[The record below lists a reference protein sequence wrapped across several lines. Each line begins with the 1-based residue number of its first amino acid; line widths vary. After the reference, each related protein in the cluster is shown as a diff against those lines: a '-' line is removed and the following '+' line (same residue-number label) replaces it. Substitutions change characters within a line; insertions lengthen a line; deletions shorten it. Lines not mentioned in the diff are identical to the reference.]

1 MKQKLIPKLLIIISI
16 IITALL
22 LCSNIVNAQSGGPL
36 YLGLKGKSTARAT
49 GTYEFNNKNVFKIVK
64 YNQSGT
70 VENDDG
76 TVIYCLKAGPG
87 FGSESYDN
95 TVIGYTQYFD
105 IKNPNSITGA
115 YRNQLPS
122 DTTTYNEL
130 VWVLDHIYN
139 PNAETMDEYLERAGI
154 WSSSKLRNG
163 SIPTNT
169 VKDIV
174 EVVEQVAIWYFTN
187 PSGEY
192 HNPYT
197 NSLELKVDGE
207 DILDKYGFE
216 YVGNEID
223 TLYAY
228 LVEGAINA
236 VRDGYTYETNTAN
249 PVTLNSNT
257 VKVQIE
263 ENNYIIGPYT
273 LEKNN
278 DTAYTLSATVTDG
291 TNDLQ
296 NVKIL
301 NQNMNEVTLGTT
313 LGDKINSTVGN
324 NFYISVPISTNIEK
338 VKLTVS
344 VSTRVTTPL
353 MWTVGENELSINQP
367 VVVIDTVNKNYSSNS
382 EVTLPKPTGSYDLEL
397 LKQDSSN
404 KNVLANAV
412 FNISING
419 GEVAPYTTKADGKIT
434 INGINITDISKPDT
448 ITITEIT
455 APNGYVLNNTP
466 ITLTVNKSLQNG
478 KYVASSVSSNINDGL
493 VESGS
498 VKIETGSNGV
508 NTVKITVN
516 NSKTTGSY
524 NLRLLKQDA
533 ETKTLLENVAFTISI
548 NGGQPQTYTT
558 NSNGEITINGINIT
572 NITNNDTITI
582 TEIRTPN
589 GYVLNNTPITLT
601 IIKGEEN
608 GKYVA
613 KSVTSNINNGLVESG
628 SVTITQGQD
637 GINTVNITIN
647 NTKITGSYNFKIIKE
662 DTITH
667 EKLGGAIFAVKV
679 NDGEETQVTT
689 NENGEISINNINITD
704 VTSPDIITLREIK
717 APDEYSSF
725 EGTITLRVNKAEN
738 DGQYTIRNV
747 EASVDDGTQY
757 DDVRITNNS
766 GALTVEV
773 TVPNEKVEGSYHLKI
788 IKQDENDQN
797 KKLQGAIFMVKIYD
811 EDVSPRSIST
821 ESNSESIANSYTT
834 DANGEINITNTIY
847 NENRFYHISITEITP
862 PTGYDAILTEP
873 IELEAYST
881 IKDGKYALKDVEAI
895 SQNANWSF
903 DEETNTIIITITNK
917 KQPFDLALRK
927 YITHIN
933 GTEVTPSRE
942 PQISDEE
949 AQNVANGNGTFD
961 EGTTAEKDHTKT
973 PLVVKTGDIVRYTI
987 RIYNEGKID
996 GYAKEITDYLPEG
1009 LELVP
1014 ASESS
1019 INAQYGWTQDGRTIK
1034 TTYLADK
1041 LIKGTANNEEE
1052 NGVEENSITE
1062 NETNSENEQT
1072 RLSSGLDYQD
1082 VQVECR
1088 VVRKASDTNI
1098 SLKNVAE
1105 ITDAEDILGGKEDID
1120 STPNDL
1126 TEEEKNNYNPGTSE
1140 EGKGYEDDD
1149 DYEEL
1154 VMLPTYFDLSLRK
1167 FITGVNDREITN
1179 REPQVDTSP
1188 LLNGKTTANYNHTKD
1203 PVEVKKGDEVTY
1215 TIRVYNEGE
1224 VDGYVEKIVDHLP
1237 PELEFLPNDE
1247 LNKEYGWTQTDERTI
1262 ETDYLRNTLLK
1273 AFDGGNSLDYADIKI
1288 KCKVKDTA
1296 AYLKEITNI
1305 AEITEYRNDLD
1316 LKDRDNENKVNLPSD
1331 EDLPNYRDE
1340 EIERGDEYIP
1350 GQEDDDDFEKVI
1362 LKQFDLALRKF
1373 ITGVN
1378 EEEITSRVPQ
1388 VDTSKYGTEDENG
1401 KLITSFTYNH
1411 TKDPVRVCQND
1422 IVIYTI
1428 RIYNEGQLSGYA
1440 EEIKDDVPEGLI
1452 FLPENEI
1459 NQEYRWVMYDANGNV
1474 TENAEEA
1481 VYIRTDYLSKAQEE
1495 TEGAN
1500 LIQAFDKNTME
1511 TPDYKDV
1518 KVAFRVTEP
1527 NTSDRIIINKAEISE
1542 DADENGDEVE
1552 DIDSTPDEWI
1562 EGEDDQDIEKIY
1574 VQYFDLALR
1583 KWVSQVILI
1592 EDGQEKVKDTG
1603 HYAEQDPEPVVR
1615 VDLNQNR
1622 IDNTIIKFKY
1632 QIRITNEGEIAG
1644 AATEISDYIPDGLEF
1659 NQADNPLWK
1668 EVDGKIVTDQL
1679 KNTILQPGESAV
1691 VEVILTWVNDED
1703 NMGVMINT
1711 AEISEDY
1718 NESGTPD
1725 IDSVPNNKV
1734 EGEDDIDTAP
1744 VALTMVTG
1752 SAPLYIGLTAG
1763 TLAIIAGGVF
1773 LIKKYVI

>member
-1 MKQKLIPKLLIIISI
+1 MKYKLNYKILIGIIIA
-16 IITALL
+16 ITLIFSLNVVKGATG
-22 LCSNIVNAQSGGPL
+22 SL
-36 YLGLKGKSTARAT
+36 YLGLKGKSTSRET
-49 GTYEFNNKNVFKIVK
+49 GTYEFNKKNVFKIVK
-64 YNQSGT
+64 YNQAGN

-76 TVIYCLKAGPG
+76 TVIYCLKGGPG

-95 TVIGYTQYFD
+95 SVVQYTQYFD
-105 IKNPNSITGA
+105 IKNPDSITGA
-115 YRNQLPS
+115 YRNQLPT
-122 DTTTYNEL
+122 DMTTYNEL

-139 PNAETMDEYLERAGI
+139 PKSESMDEYLERAGI
-154 WSSSKLRNG
+154 WSNSKFRNG
-163 SIPTNT
+163 SIPANE

-174 EVVEQVAIWYFTN
+174 EVIEQVAIWYFTN
-187 PSGEY
+187 PDGDY
-192 HNPYT
+192 HNQFT
-197 NSLELKVDGE
+197 DALELKVNGENLTDKYEIDLVDGE
-207 DILDKYGFE
+207 
-216 YVGNEID
+216 VD
-223 TLYAY
+223 TIYRY

-236 VRDGYTYETNTAN
+236 VTNEGYTYKENTAN
-249 PVTLNSNT
+249 PVTLNSSSA
-257 VKVQIE
+257 KAQIQG
-263 ENNYIIGPYT
+263 NNYIIGPYI

-278 DTAYTLSATVTDG
+278 DTAYTLSATITDG
-291 TNDLQ
+291 TNNLG

-301 NQNMNEVTLGTT
+301 NSSQNEVTTGSS

-324 NFYISVPISTNIEK
+324 NFYISVPINTNIEK
-338 VKLTVS
+338 VKLEVS
-344 VSTRVTTPL
+344 VSTQVTVQM
-353 MWTVGENELSINQP
+353 MWTVGENELLINQP
-367 VVVIDTVNKNYSSNS
+367 VLVVDTANKNYSSSS
-382 EVTLPKPTGSYDLEL
+382 EVTLPKPTGSYNLEL

-419 GEVAPYTTKADGKIT
+419 GQTAPYTTNSSGKIA

-455 APNGYVLNNTP
+455 APGGYVLNSTP
-466 ITLTVNKSLQNG
+466 ITLTINKTLENG
-478 KYVASSVSSNINDGL
+478 KYVASSVSSNVNDGL

-498 VKIETGSNGV
+498 VKVTTGGNGV
-508 NTVKITVN
+508 NTVGITVN
-516 NSKTTGSY
+516 NSSLSGSY
-524 NLRLLKQDA
+524 KFKLIKQDA
-533 ETKTLLENVAFTISI
+533 SDNTKLKNAKFNISI
-548 NGGQPQTYTT
+548 NQGQGQEYTT
-558 NSNGEITINGINIT
+558 DANGEINISNIQIT
-572 NITNNDTITI
+572 NVLTPDTITI
-582 TEIRTPN
+582 TETEAPE
-589 GYVLNNTPITLT
+589 GYVLNSTPITLT
-601 IIKGEEN
+601 VTKGEQN

-613 KSVTSNINNGLVESG
+613 SSVSG
-628 SVTITQGQD
+628 SSNANLEESAD
-637 GINTVNITIN
+637 GVNTVQITVD
-647 NTKITGSYNFKIIKE
+647 NTKITGKYNFKIIKE

-667 EKLGGAIFAVKV
+667 EKLGNAIFEVKV
-679 NDGEETQVTT
+679 NDGQAQQIET
-689 NENGEISINNINITD
+689 NENGEISINDIAITNTASQD
-704 VTSPDIITLREIK
+704 TITIREIQP
-717 APDEYSSF
+717 PDEYSSF
-725 EGTITLRVNKAEN
+725 EGTITLKVDKTEN
-738 DGQYTIRNV
+738 NGKYTVSNV
-747 EASVDDGTQY
+747 EASLDGGTKF
-757 DDVRITNNS
+757 DGVEIVNNS
-766 GALTVEV
+766 GDITVQV
-773 TVPNEKVEGSYHLKI
+773 TIPNEKIKGSFNLKI
-788 IKQDENDQN
+788 IKQDEDDESKKLEGAVFNVDIKTLALGSLSADDNNTIANSNANDQN
-797 KKLQGAIFMVKIYD
+797 GDSKD
-811 EDVSPRSIST
+811 
-821 ESNSESIANSYTT
+821 YTT
-834 DANGEINITNTIY
+834 NANGEINITYPINIPYINYIMT
-847 NENRFYHISITEITP
+847 ITEKTP

-873 IELEAYST
+873 IVIEAYSD
-881 IKDGKYALKDVEAI
+881 IDDENYVLREVEA
-895 SQNANWSF
+895 SPENTNWSF
-903 DEETNTIIITITNK
+903 DKETNTITITITNK

-933 GTEVTPSRE
+933 GKEVATSRE
-942 PQISDEE
+942 PQISDNE
-949 AQNVANGNGTFD
+949 AQNVANGNATFD

-973 PLVVKTGDIVRYTI
+973 PLIVKTGDIVRYTI

-1019 INAQYGWTQDGRTIK
+1019 INAEYGWTQDDRTIK

-1062 NETNSENEQT
+1062 NETNSENKQT
-1072 RLSSGLDYQD
+1072 RLSNGLDYVD
-1082 VQVECR
+1082 VQIECR
-1088 VVRKASDTNI
+1088 VVKKASNTNI

-1120 STPNDL
+1120 STPDDL
-1126 TEEEKNNYNPGTSE
+1126 TDDEKNNYNPSTSE

-1167 FITGVNDREITN
+1167 FITGVNDRVITN

-1188 LLNGKTTANYNHTKD
+1188 LLNGKTTANYNHTKL
-1203 PVEVKKGDEVTY
+1203 PVEVQAGDEVIY

-1237 PELEFLPNDE
+1237 PELEFLPNDS
-1247 LNKEYGWTQTDERTI
+1247 LNQEYGWMQTDDRTI

-1273 AFDGGNSLDYADIKI
+1273 AFDGGNSLDYADVQI
-1288 KCKVKDTA
+1288 KCKVKDDA

-1305 AEITEYRNDLD
+1305 AEITEYRNDLN
-1316 LKDRDNENKVNLPSD
+1316 LPDRDNENKVNLPSD

-1378 EEEITSRVPQ
+1378 DEEITNRIPE

-1401 KLITSFTYNH
+1401 NIITSFTYNH
-1411 TKDPVRVCQND
+1411 TKNPVRVCQND

-1428 RIYNEGQLSGYA
+1428 RVYNEGQVSGYA
-1440 EEIKDDVPEGLI
+1440 EQIKDDIPEGLE
-1452 FLPENEI
+1452 FLPENEV
-1459 NQEYRWVMYDANGNV
+1459 NQEYRWVMLDADGNV
-1474 TENAEEA
+1474 TQDVDSA
-1481 VYIRTDYLSKAQEE
+1481 VNIATDYLSKANEE

-1500 LIQAFDKNTME
+1500 LIQAFDSDTME

-1518 KVAFRVTEP
+1518 RVAFRVTEP
-1527 NTSDRIIINKAEISE
+1527 NTSDRIIINKAQISD

-1583 KWVSQVILI
+1583 KWVSHVILI
-1592 EDGQEKVKDTG
+1592 EDGQEKIKDTG

-1679 KNTILQPGESAV
+1679 KDTILQPGESAT
-1691 VEVILTWVNDED
+1691 VEVILTWINDEE

-1718 NESGTPD
+1718 NESDTPD

-1734 EGEDDIDTAP
+1734 PGEDDIDDAP